1 MIGVKDNDPAQN
13 QIDWASA
20 RRAAKQ
26 PGIAAIDGEDMLA
39 SAWGICSME
48 RMISSIRHVLFFN
61 GTIFLLSLSC
71 RPLTKAQPLCQSGT
85 IAHRAI
91 QHGNLSSA
99 SILHGLSIVAG
110 REIKR

>member
-61 GTIFLLSLSC
+61 GTDIFAAIILPSSHESATAVPIRES
-71 RPLTKAQPLCQSGT
+71 RPQSNAT
-85 IAHRAI
+85 W
-91 QHGNLSSA
+91 
-99 SILHGLSIVAG
+99 
-110 REIKR
+110 